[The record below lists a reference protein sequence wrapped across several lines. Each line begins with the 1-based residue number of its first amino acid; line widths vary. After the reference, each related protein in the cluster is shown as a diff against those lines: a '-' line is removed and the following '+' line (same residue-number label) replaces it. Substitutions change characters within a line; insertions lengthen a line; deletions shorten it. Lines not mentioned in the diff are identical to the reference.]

1 MPTKK
6 QSLGKVLT
14 LKRRV
19 KDDLPLHFPKRK
31 NK

>member
-6 QSLGKVLT
+6 QSLEKVLT
-14 LKRRV
+14 PKRRV
-19 KDDLPLHFPKRK
+19 KETPFPDFPKRK